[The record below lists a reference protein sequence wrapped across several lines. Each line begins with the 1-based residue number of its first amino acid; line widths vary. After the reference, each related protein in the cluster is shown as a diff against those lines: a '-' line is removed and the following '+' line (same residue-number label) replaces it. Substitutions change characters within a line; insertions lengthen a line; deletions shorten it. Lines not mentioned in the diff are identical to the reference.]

1 MACMPI
7 LRQLLRNSL
16 LASLLK
22 LASLI
27 PTKQRHRTTY
37 FGAKSL
43 VGVGYQILPPLRT
56 SSGKKLRSVGH
67 GHHFETWRLR
77 GLKTPGIEKEV
88 VSRGVSS
95 LKRLLSE
102 TPSPRTAP
110 WATFLLLGIASY
122 TRRHSPAPFRK
133 ELHKI
138 PFHSRPFLRPIGFVF
153 YIPGFRVAS
162 KAQGATPASGP
173 WLLAQ
178 FGNITVIHNAISFRV
193 MRTLRVTWC
202 FKQLC
207 IRAHQRHDSNPA
219 I

>member
-56 SSGKKLRSVGH
+56 SSGKKLRSVVYGR
-67 GHHFETWRLR
+67 HFETWRR
-77 GLKTPGIEKEV
+77 GLKAPGMEKEV

-102 TPSPRTAP
+102 TPS
-110 WATFLLLGIASY
+110 GYGASMGLAFY
-122 TRRHSPAPFRK
+122 REVAEPA
-133 ELHKI
+133 
-138 PFHSRPFLRPIGFVF
+138 
-153 YIPGFRVAS
+153 
-162 KAQGATPASGP
+162 
-173 WLLAQ
+173 LALSA
-178 FGNITVIHNAISFRV
+178 AIR
-193 MRTLRVTWC
+193 LW
-202 FKQLC
+202 
-207 IRAHQRHDSNPA
+207 
-219 I
+219 